1 MRSSARRIST
11 RARFSNRPA
20 SEKGRLLDRSAS
32 AQVAED
38 RVLSFSTVAERLQI
52 GGTGG
57 GVVGFY
63 REVMGVTEPLAK
75 FRVSNLW
82 KELAAH
88 AYRRGRPSFC

>member
-1 MRSSARRIST
+1 VHAGSP
-11 RARFSNRPA
+11 RALVFQIGLHLKKS
-20 SEKGRLLDRSAS
+20 RLLDRSAS
-32 AQVAED
+32 AQVAE
-38 RVLSFSTVAERLQI
+38 VLSFSTVAERLQI

-82 KELAAH
+82 KELATH

>member
-32 AQVAED
+32 AQVAE
-38 RVLSFSTVAERLQI
+38 VLSFSTVAERLQI

-82 KELAAH
+82 KELATH